1 MLDFF
6 KKLLDSDFL
15 PHGTCYL
22 WNPGVLWLNVISD
35 LVIALAYYAI
45 PVLLFWFVR
54 KRRDIGFNWILA
66 AFAGFILACGTT
78 HLLGAWTVWHAT
90 YRLDGVVKA
99 LTAVA
104 SVATAVL
111 LVPLLPGL
119 VKMPNPAEVA
129 GMYHKLALDTTELA
143 RTADALRRQAELLEL
158 AHDAI
163 LVRGPDGVITFWN
176 RGAEVMY
183 GWPREQA
190 MGRVSHDILRTQFPE
205 NLEAVLDE
213 IRRTG
218 YWEGELVHARRDG
231 STLTVFSRWASRQ
244 TQDGKTEVL
253 EISHDISVRK
263 NLERVSDT
271 FRQLLEAAPD
281 GIVVVNQQGVMVQVN
296 SQTERL
302 FGYKR
307 EELTGQPIEML
318 LPRPARQGHVN
329 HRAEF
334 FHEPKVRP
342 MGAGLDLKGLRKNGG
357 EFPVE
362 ISLSPIETDDGVQV
376 IASVRDVSERKG
388 FELALRHKNVEL
400 EKALAT
406 KDLFLASMSHEL
418 RTPLNAILGFAG
430 TLLMRLAGPLTADQE
445 RQLQR
450 IQAGGRTLLALIND
464 VLDLAKVES
473 GTIEIE
479 RKEAS
484 CREMLNEVASVVGPI
499 VEAKSLRLAVDLP
512 EPTVTIRTHQR
523 AFTQIVVTLARQAV
537 KYSDQGSLRI
547 GTSEAMQAGG
557 MMMAIHVTQ
566 TPGIKP
572 QDREHIRKVFEHVHG
587 GELPKGSDLGLY
599 LCGKLADLI
608 GGSLEV
614 ESEAGD
620 GSRLTLLV
628 PRN

>member
-1 MLDFF
+1 MLEFF
-6 KKLLDSDFL
+6 KKILDSDFL

-35 LVIALAYYAI
+35 LVIAMAYYAI

-54 KRRDIGFNWILA
+54 KRRDIGFSWILA

-99 LTAVA
+99 ATALV

-119 VKMPNPAEVA
+119 VRMPNPAEVA
-129 GMYHKLALDTTELA
+129 GMYHKLALDTAELA

-158 AHDAI
+158 AHDGI
-163 LVRGPDGVITFWN
+163 LVRGSEGVITFWN

-190 MGRVSHDILRTQFPE
+190 VGRVSHELMQTRFPE
-205 NLEAVLDE
+205 NLDVVLDE

-231 STLTVFSRWASRQ
+231 STLTVFSRWSSRQ
-244 TQDGKTEVL
+244 TQGGKTEVL
-253 EISHDISVRK
+253 EISHDISARK
-263 NLERVSDT
+263 NLERVNAT

-281 GIVVVNQQGVMVQVN
+281 GIVVVNQKGAMVQVN

-318 LPRPARQGHVN
+318 LPQPARQGHVD

-334 FHEPKVRP
+334 FDEPKVRP
-342 MGAGLDLKGLRKNGG
+342 MGAGLDLKGLRKDGG

-362 ISLSPIETDDGVQV
+362 ISLSPIETEEGVQV
-376 IASVRDVSERKG
+376 IASVRDASERKA
-388 FELALRHKNVEL
+388 FEQTLRQKNREL

-418 RTPLNAILGFAG
+418 RTPLNAVLGFAG
-430 TLLMRLAGPLTADQE
+430 TLLMRLPGPLTDDQE
-445 RQLQR
+445 RQIQR
-450 IQAGGRTLLALIND
+450 IQVAGKHLLALISD

-479 RKEAS
+479 CAETS
-484 CREMLNEVASVVGPI
+484 CREVFREVEAVVAPI
-499 VEAKSLRLAVDLP
+499 AEAKSVALEVDLP
-512 EPTVTIRTHQR
+512 DPSVMIRTHRR
-523 AFTQIVVTLARQAV
+523 AFTQILVTLAEQAV
-537 KYSDQGSLRI
+537 KYSEGGTLRI
-547 GTSEAMQAGG
+547 GISEASRESLDMIAVY
-557 MMMAIHVTQ
+557 VTQ
-566 TPGIKP
+566 TAGLKP
-572 QDREHIRKVFEHVHG
+572 RDQEWIRQVFERVRQGEPPG
-587 GELPKGSDLGLY
+587 GSELGLY
-599 LCGKLADLI
+599 LCGRLAELI
-608 GGSLEV
+608 GASVEV
-614 ESEAGD
+614 EGETNA

>member
-1 MLDFF
+1 MLEFF

-35 LVIALAYYAI
+35 LVIAMAYYAI

-54 KRRDIGFNWILA
+54 KRRDIGFSWILV
-66 AFAGFILACGTT
+66 AFAAFILACGTT
-78 HLLGAWTVWHAT
+78 HLLGAWIVWHAT

-99 LTAVA
+99 ITAVA

-111 LVPLLPGL
+111 LIPLLPGL
-119 VKMPNPAEVA
+119 VKMPNPSEA
-129 GMYHKLALDTTELA
+129 GRMYHKLAQDTIELGRVA
-143 RTADALRRQAELLEL
+143 EALRRQAELLEL

-163 LVRGPDGVITFWN
+163 LVRGPEGSISFWN
-176 RGAEVMY
+176 RGAETLY

-190 MGRVSHDILRTQFPE
+190 LGRTTKELLDTVYPEKIEAILDQ
-205 NLEAVLDE
+205 VQQSD
-213 IRRTG
+213 
-218 YWEGELVHARRDG
+218 YWEGELVHTCRDG
-231 STLTVFSRWASRQ
+231 TKLTVFSRWSARK
-244 TQDGKTEVL
+244 TQDGRMEVL
-253 EISHDISVRK
+253 EINHDISARK
-263 NLERVSDT
+263 NLERANAT

-281 GIVVVNQQGVMVQVN
+281 GIVVVNRDGAMVQVN

-302 FGYKR
+302 FGYGR
-307 EELTGQPIEML
+307 EELAGQTVEML
-318 LPRPARQGHVN
+318 LPGPARQGHVD

-342 MGAGLDLKGLRKNGG
+342 MGAGLDLKGRRKDGG

-362 ISLSPIETDDGVQV
+362 ISLSPIETEDGIQV
-376 IASVRDVSERKG
+376 IASVRDVTERKE

-430 TLLMRLAGPLTADQE
+430 TLRMRLAGPLTADQE

-450 IQAGGRTLLALIND
+450 IQTAGHTLLELIND

-479 RKEAS
+479 RKETS

-499 VEAKSLRLAVDLP
+499 AEAKSMDLDVELP
-512 EPTVTIRTHQR
+512 EASVTVRTHQR

-537 KYSDQGSLRI
+537 KCSDQGSLRI
-547 GTSEAMQAGG
+547 GTSETMHASGK
-557 MMMAIHVTQ
+557 MMAIHVTQ
-566 TPGIKP
+566 SPGIKP
-572 QDREHIRKVFEHVHG
+572 QDRERIRKVFEHVQHG
-587 GELPKGSDLGLY
+587 EPPEGSELGLY
-599 LCGKLADLI
+599 LCGKLAELI
-608 GGSLEV
+608 GGSLEI
-614 ESEAGD
+614 ESQTGD